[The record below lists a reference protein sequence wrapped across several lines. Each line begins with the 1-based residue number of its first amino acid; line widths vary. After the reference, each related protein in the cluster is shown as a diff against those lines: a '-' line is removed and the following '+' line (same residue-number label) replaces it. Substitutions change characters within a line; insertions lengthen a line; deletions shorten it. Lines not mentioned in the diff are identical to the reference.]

1 MEIAGIE
8 LRYLVDKISRETDGY
23 YVSNIYG
30 IDRNSLLFKLHHPDK
45 PDILLVLSTMG
56 LWITSVRVQ
65 QVDENRLVRRLRSDL
80 LRLRISGVEQ
90 PGLERLAYL
99 RFSGFE
105 KEFVLVGEFFG
116 GGNIILCNDRMKVLA
131 LQHAIDVRH
140 RSIKVGLDYVLPPQP
155 DKDALL
161 ITPEDF
167 AGLQDAGI
175 SCAKWL
181 GRNLGLPRRYVEG
194 ILNAAGVDPKR
205 AGSSLSTEEVSAV
218 HGAAKGTIRDVAE
231 GNHTPVIIR
240 GGDGITVAPVNL
252 GQSGDGS
259 TATPVDDFMSG
270 LDAVFTESILERGRD
285 AQSAQSDGEVK
296 SLQNQLAEQER
307 AIRTVKERSAAITG
321 MANSMYLMLS
331 DGILRLDAEGAGDVL
346 ARHGAQLVRERGMPM
361 ISVLDEKIK
370 INLDA
375 PLQSTASVLYS
386 EAKRQSGAV
395 TSIEKMIA
403 KTRRKL
409 EKAADRTEARRE
421 GVTASQVRK
430 RNWFERYRWFYTSDG
445 SLAIGGRD
453 APSNSAVIRK
463 HMEAGDRIFHAQ
475 VFGSPFFILKEEDP
489 TPASLEEA
497 AQATVCFSRVWR
509 EAMYGASAYWVNP
522 EQVKKSAPSGQY
534 LPKGSFT
541 IEGQRNF
548 VKTSAMR
555 LCVGMMEKDG
565 DQLLVCGPPD
575 AVTRHSSSYAV
586 IEPTGSEMVAV
597 AKRIRNEFLGMNLEG
612 AGEYTID
619 DYVRVLPPGKSR
631 VVEVH
636 NGG

>member
-8 LRYLVDKISRETDGY
+8 LRYLVDKISKETDGY

-30 IDRNSLLFKLHHPDK
+30 IDRDSLLFKLHHPDK
-45 PDILLVLSTMG
+45 PDILMVLSTMG

-65 QVDENRLVRRLRSDL
+65 QVGENRLVRRLRSDL
-80 LRLRISGVEQ
+80 LRLKISGVKQ

-99 RFSGFE
+99 RFSGFDR
-105 KEFVLVGEFFG
+105 EFVLVGEFFG
-116 GGNIILCNDRMKVLA
+116 GGNIILCNDKMKVLA

-161 ITPEDF
+161 ITSEDF
-167 AGLQDAGI
+167 AGLQNADI

-194 ILNAAGVDPKR
+194 ILNAAGVNPKR

-218 HGAAKGTIRDVAE
+218 HGTTKKTIQDVVG
-231 GNHTPVIIR
+231 GNHSPVIIR
-240 GGDGITVAPVNL
+240 NGAVTVAPVDL
-252 GQSGDGS
+252 GQSGGES
-259 TATPVDDFMSG
+259 SPADDFMSG
-270 LDAVFTESILERGRD
+270 LDAVFTESILEKGRD
-285 AQSAQSDGEVK
+285 AQSAESDGEVK

-307 AIRTVKERSAAITG
+307 AILTVKERSAAITG
-321 MANSMYLMLS
+321 MANSMYSMLS
-331 DGILRLDAEGAGDVL
+331 DGILRLDAEGAEGVL

-395 TSIEKMIA
+395 VSIEKMIA

-409 EKAADRTEARRE
+409 EKAANRTEARRE

-475 VFGSPFFILKEEDP
+475 VFGSPFFILKDGNP
-489 TPASLEEA
+489 SPASLEEA
-497 AQATVCFSRVWR
+497 AAATVCFSRVWR

-548 VKTSAMR
+548 VKISTMR
-555 LCVGMMEKDG
+555 LYVGIMEKDG
-565 DQLLVCGPPD
+565 DRLLVCGPPN
-575 AVTRHSSSYAV
+575 AIARHSTSYVV

>member
-8 LRYLVDKISRETDGY
+8 LRYLVDKISGETDGY

-30 IDRNSLLFKLHHPDK
+30 IDRDSLLFKLHHPDK
-45 PDILLVLSTMG
+45 PDILLVVSTMG

-65 QVDENRLVRRLRSDL
+65 QVGENRLVRRLRSDL
-80 LRLRISGVEQ
+80 LRLKLSGVKQ

-99 RFSGFE
+99 RFSGFDR
-105 KEFVLVGEFFG
+105 EFVLVGEFFG
-116 GGNIILCNDRMKVLA
+116 GGNIILCNDKMKVLA

-167 AGLQDAGI
+167 AVLQEADI

-205 AGSSLSTEEVSAV
+205 AGSSLSGEEVSEI
-218 HGAAKGTIRDVAE
+218 HGTAKKTIRDVVE
-231 GNHTPVIIR
+231 GNHSPAIIR
-240 GGDGITVAPVNL
+240 DDTVTVAPVDL
-252 GQSGDGS
+252 GQRGMEVS
-259 TATPVDDFMSG
+259 PVDDFMSG
-270 LDAVFTESILERGRD
+270 LDAVFTESILEKGRD
-285 AQSAQSDGEVK
+285 SQSAESDGEVK
-296 SLQNQLAEQER
+296 SLQSQLAEQER

-321 MANSMYLMLS
+321 MANSMYSMLS
-331 DGILRLDAEGAGDVL
+331 EGILRLDAEGAGDVL

-361 ISVLDEKIK
+361 ISVLDEKIR

-395 TSIEKMIA
+395 ASIEKMII

-409 EKAADRTEARRE
+409 EKAANRTEARRE
-421 GVTASQVRK
+421 DVTASQVRK

-475 VFGSPFFILKEEDP
+475 VFGSPFFILKDADP
-489 TPASLEEA
+489 SPASLEEA
-497 AQATVCFSRVWR
+497 AAATVCFSRVWR

-548 VKTSAMR
+548 VRISTMR
-555 LCVGMMEKDG
+555 LSVGMMEKDG
-565 DQLLVCGPPD
+565 DRLLVCGPPD
-575 AVTRHSSSYAV
+575 AVARHSASYVV

-597 AKRIRNEFLGMNLEG
+597 AKKIRNEFLGMSLEG